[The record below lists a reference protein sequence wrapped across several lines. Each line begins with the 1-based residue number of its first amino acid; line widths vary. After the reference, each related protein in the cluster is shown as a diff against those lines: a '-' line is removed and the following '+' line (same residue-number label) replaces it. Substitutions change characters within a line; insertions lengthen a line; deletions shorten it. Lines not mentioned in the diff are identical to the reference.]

1 MTRGALI
8 VIEGLDR
15 TGKTTQT
22 NQLIE
27 KLNSIDKK
35 IELVKFPQRE
45 TIIGKLI
52 NSYLTSK
59 PSEDDKDGEIIKL
72 NDYSIHLL
80 FSANRWELI
89 DKIKNLLE
97 QGVTVLLDRYV
108 YSGVAYSSAKGLD
121 FDWCLSSDIGL
132 IKPDKTIF
140 LKFEELNN
148 LQDREGFGDEKY
160 EVKEFQEKVRIQFGK
175 IENLE
180 ILKNS
185 DKWDSIYVDNKSIKQ
200 VSDEIWEKIEKICV
214 NGIEEELNFF
224 TK

>member
-22 NQLIE
+22 NQLIA
-27 KLNSIDKK
+27 KLNSIGQR

-59 PSEDDKDGEIIKL
+59 PSDDDKDAEIAKL

-132 IKPDKTIF
+132 VKPDKTIF
-140 LKFEELNN
+140 LKFEELND

-160 EVKEFQEKVRIQFGK
+160 EVKEFQEKVRVQFAK
-175 IENLE
+175 IETLE
-180 ILKNS
+180 IAKDS
-185 DKWDSIYVDNKSIKQ
+185 GKWDSIYVDNKSIKQ
-200 VSDEIWEKIEKICV
+200 VSDEIWGKIEKICV
-214 NGIEEELNFF
+214 NGVEDELNYF

>member
-35 IELVKFPQRE
+35 IELFKFPQRE

>member
-27 KLNSIDKK
+27 KLNSIGKK